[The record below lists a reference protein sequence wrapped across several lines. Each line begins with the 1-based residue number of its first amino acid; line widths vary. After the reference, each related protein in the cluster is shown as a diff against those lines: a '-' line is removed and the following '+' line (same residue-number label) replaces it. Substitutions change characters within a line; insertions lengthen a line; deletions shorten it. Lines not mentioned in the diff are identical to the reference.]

1 MNITIIGAG
10 STALAATAFF
20 NLKNIPCQV
29 FVRNRMKA
37 AFWNKTPLTVR
48 GRMDAS
54 FFVPVV
60 TDLKEA
66 CQKADILMVCT
77 HATDHE
83 AVVEEVAPYLHEGQC
98 LLFMNG
104 CWGAIKACRVLSKKQ
119 DVPDITIAE
128 TANMPFIS
136 RLSPDYKCLDFKAM
150 KEEIGYSCLGKE
162 GELSNLFH
170 LMASKV
176 SRVASP
182 ASTSLSA
189 TNPIIHV
196 TQCLFNITRIENG
209 ESFHFFGAPLTRR
222 VADYMEACDNERI
235 AIGKALGLSL
245 SSLLDVLNASWGD
258 KKENLY
264 EALTENE
271 SYKTVMAP
279 SDLRGRYLSE
289 DLPCGMGSLRD
300 LADMMHVEAPHIRS
314 LVDTLSLYLGTAYT
328 PFLTPQDLRVIK
340 SLK

>member
-10 STALAATAFF
+10 STALAAAAFF

-83 AVVEEVAPYLHEGQC
+83 AVVEEVAPFLREGQC

-162 GELSNLFH
+162 GELSNLFE
-170 LMASKV
+170 LV
-176 SRVASP
+176 
-182 ASTSLSA
+182 
-189 TNPIIHV
+189 
-196 TQCLFNITRIENG
+196 NG
-209 ESFHFFGAPLTRR
+209 
-222 VADYMEACDNERI
+222 
-235 AIGKALGLSL
+235 K
-245 SSLLDVLNASWGD
+245 
-258 KKENLY
+258 
-264 EALTENE
+264 
-271 SYKTVMAP
+271 
-279 SDLRGRYLSE
+279 
-289 DLPCGMGSLRD
+289 
-300 LADMMHVEAPHIRS
+300 
-314 LVDTLSLYLGTAYT
+314 
-328 PFLTPQDLRVIK
+328 
-340 SLK
+340 